1 MKTKRTVVGYF
12 PILLTLT
19 IKQDLLTKLGRSM
32 QFKGQMYESK
42 ACLIYQELFVNLI
55 LTEKL

>member
-19 IKQDLLTKLGRSM
+19 IKQGGN
-32 QFKGQMYESK
+32 Q
-42 ACLIYQELFVNLI
+42 ACSSLFWQKI
-55 LTEKL
+55 EQQDSSSS